1 MQKFQGG
8 RSRYILKVPVHFRT
22 YTIQRHRNFNLV
34 VRVAE
39 LIVWR
44 PYSHNADN
52 TKIPTLKGGRSHYKR
67 SVLKVHKAR
76 NTKIHKF
83 KGGRSRYKL
92 VGCYFKAF
100 QIGIYMPPAPG
111 TEEMHGSES
120 NAL

>member
-34 VRVAE
+34 VRVTE

-67 SVLKVHKAR
+67 IVFLKF
-76 NTKIHKF
+76 TKPAIQ
-83 KGGRSRYKL
+83 RYTNSRVDVRVTNL
-92 VGCYFKAF
+92 
-100 QIGIYMPPAPG
+100 
-111 TEEMHGSES
+111 
-120 NAL
+120 